1 MYIIALQLS
10 PEEFGMA
17 VLTLSIVSFLVVLLP
32 LAVSDLMI
40 LDQIDIS
47 ERARLGQRLALR
59 VGVITTIAIVALS
72 PIITSSYSK
81 YSFGVLVGL
90 IMVVSLRPTSEA
102 FAVGPLSRLRVGTR
116 YRAIAIIDGSAQFL
130 ATLIMVSLTFLGAGA
145 LSLVLPQVIA
155 VTVRAICYRLAL
167 RRDKRN
173 FQDQDAIRSGTGMN
187 GLTFRHLL
195 ALGSAQY
202 IHNIMFSLP
211 VLVLGYFASDIETG
225 YYGFAFQFA
234 SQANGVISCQLGIVL
249 QPLFG
254 KLKDNLARQT
264 SAFLRSV
271 KAISAI
277 IVPVTLLQA
286 ALAQPLF
293 ALLFKPE
300 WQPAYKI
307 FVALSIVEAFLLR
320 LRRRSLFSR
329 PRRNFPRFFWQITQ
343 FIVSLVAFSFAAIY
357 VGGFGVAVVGAIV
370 WGISL
375 PIAVWLGT
383 REVGGTLWSAITL
396 LMAPWATALPLAGV
410 AWLGWQLLEPFGKWW
425 DGHITLRSRS
435 HHPRSIDLCNAHQ
448 PAADLR

>member
-1 MYIIALQLS
+1 M
-10 PEEFGMA
+10 
-17 VLTLSIVSFLVVLLP
+17 
-32 LAVSDLMI
+32 
-40 LDQIDIS
+40 
-47 ERARLGQRLALR
+47 
-59 VGVITTIAIVALS
+59 
-72 PIITSSYSK
+72 
-81 YSFGVLVGL
+81 
-90 IMVVSLRPTSEA
+90 
-102 FAVGPLSRLRVGTR
+102 
-116 YRAIAIIDGSAQFL
+116 
-130 ATLIMVSLTFLGAGA
+130 
-145 LSLVLPQVIA
+145 
-155 VTVRAICYRLAL
+155 
-167 RRDKRN
+167 
-173 FQDQDAIRSGTGMN
+173 
-187 GLTFRHLL
+187 
-195 ALGSAQY
+195 
-202 IHNIMFSLP
+202 
-211 VLVLGYFASDIETG
+211 
-225 YYGFAFQFA
+225 
-234 SQANGVISCQLGIVL
+234 ISCQLGIVL